1 MRKDFP
7 ETCMV
12 ARSWLGLAETD
23 HNTHSRNVALL
34 RILAK
39 SPHTR
44 QEVVWLSRSERD
56 GRPNGLHRQPMSRMS
71 SCDLTPTPPATQ
83 GGLDGQIAHASVT
96 GNSRRTILRKLIAPL
111 ALLAIVALGCSAADL
126 ATQVAQ
132 PAPEATRTLA
142 PTFTPTP
149 DTVEAIIIIT
159 PPSGGTPGVITIPEG
174 ADPLPFIVP
183 PPTETPTA
191 TETPT
196 TEPGATV
203 APTPISVVTPEP
215 GATATQADLPTPTN
229 TQGPTP
235 TQSATPTP
243 TSTPT
248 VTLTPTPY
256 IVLDSGLASLRTG
269 PGVEFPLVA
278 QLGPEIPI
286 TIIGRN
292 TEGTWY
298 QLCCVNGASVWV
310 AANSVR
316 TVNDTGAVPL
326 VAGATPPTPTWTP
339 TATWTPTVTP
349 TFTPT
354 PYPFEVAIGPQFFP
368 TNNDFLTIWVK
379 LFIGTP
385 PLEEA
390 AEGYLIKVL
399 FEGFERPPTNG
410 QQASRPDFDFSASP
424 GAGNRVAYNLK
435 YEYTPPDPKTLDPNA
450 TQTRID
456 LIGTGTWTVY
466 VTDGTGKQ
474 LSPAVTFTT
483 LPANPN
489 REVYIG
495 WVRVR

>member
-1 MRKDFP
+1 MSGSSQPPK
-7 ETCMV
+7 
-12 ARSWLGLAETD
+12 
-23 HNTHSRNVALL
+23 
-34 RILAK
+34 I
-39 SPHTR
+39 R
-44 QEVVWLSRSERD
+44 QEVAWLSRKQSD
-56 GRPNGLHRQPMSRMS
+56 GRARVACRQSLSHPPGHDSR
-71 SCDLTPTPPATQ
+71 
-83 GGLDGQIAHASVT
+83 VT
-96 GNSRRTILRKLIAPL
+96 LRDSADVQERLCAPHSDTIGAAGNLGRALRKVFIPFAFLML
-111 ALLAIVALGCSAADL
+111 VALGCSAADL

-132 PAPEATRTLA
+132 PIAEPTRTLA

-149 DTVEAIIIIT
+149 DTVEAIIVIT
-159 PPSGGTPGVITIPEG
+159 PPAGGTPGVITIPEG
-174 ADPLPFIVP
+174 ANPADFIVP

-196 TEPGATV
+196 TDPAAPADLT
-203 APTPISVVTPEP
+203 PTPISVATPEP
-215 GATATQADLPTPTN
+215 GATANPTEPPTATN
-229 TQGPTP
+229 TPAPTP
-235 TQSATPTP
+235 TQSATPSPTATP
-243 TSTPT
+243 TI
-248 VTLTPTPY
+248 TLTPTPF
-256 IVLDSGLASLRTG
+256 IVLDSGLASLRQG

-278 QLGPEIPI
+278 QLGPDIPI

-316 TVNDTGAVPL
+316 TVNDTSNIPL
-326 VAGATPPTPTWTP
+326 IAGATPPTPTWTP
-339 TATWTPTVTP
+339 TATWTPTI
-349 TFTPT
+349 TPT
-354 PYPFEVAIGPQFFP
+354 PTSTPFPFEVAIGPQFFP

-385 PLEEA
+385 PTEEA

-424 GAGNRVAYNLK
+424 GAGNRVSYNLK

-456 LIGTGTWTVY
+456 LIGTGNWTVF

-489 REVYIG
+489 REVYVG

>member
-1 MRKDFP
+1 MLQLPRPDATLTLHDSVDTQERPCAPVNAGTGAADNVRRAVRKVF
-7 ETCMV
+7 
-12 ARSWLGLAETD
+12 
-23 HNTHSRNVALL
+23 
-34 RILAK
+34 
-39 SPHTR
+39 
-44 QEVVWLSRSERD
+44 
-56 GRPNGLHRQPMSRMS
+56 
-71 SCDLTPTPPATQ
+71 
-83 GGLDGQIAHASVT
+83 
-96 GNSRRTILRKLIAPL
+96 APL
-111 ALLAIVALGCSAADL
+111 AFLMLVTLGCSAADL

-132 PAPEATRTLA
+132 PITQATRTLA

-149 DTVEAIIIIT
+149 DTVEAIVVIT

-174 ADPLPFIVP
+174 ADPADFIIP

-196 TEPGATV
+196 TDPAAPADTT
-203 APTPISVVTPEP
+203 PTPISVATPEP
-215 GATATQADLPTPTN
+215 GATALPTEPPTATN
-229 TQGPTP
+229 TPAPTP
-235 TQSATPTP
+235 TQSATPSPTATP
-243 TSTPT
+243 TI
-248 VTLTPTPY
+248 TLTPTPF
-256 IVLDSGLASLRTG
+256 IVLDSGLASLRQG

-278 QLGPEIPI
+278 QLGPDIPI

-316 TVNDTGAVPL
+316 TVNDTSNVPL
-326 VAGATPPTPTWTP
+326 IAGATPPTPTWTP
-339 TATWTPTVTP
+339 TATWTPTI
-349 TFTPT
+349 TPT
-354 PYPFEVAIGPQFFP
+354 PTSTPFPFEVAIGPQFFP

-385 PLEEA
+385 PTEEA
-390 AEGYLIKVL
+390 AEGYFIKVL

-410 QQASRPDFDFSASP
+410 RQASRPDFDFSASP
-424 GAGNRVAYNLK
+424 GAGNRVSYNLK

-456 LIGTGTWTVY
+456 LIGTGTWTVF
-466 VTDGTGKQ
+466 VTDGTDKQ

-489 REVYIG
+489 REVYVG